1 MRNIP
6 KINGRRGVLQL
17 LFSVVYLVL
26 GISFFVLPAS
36 ASRADALQWLT
47 QLHIPIQPF
56 ACLWIAAALI
66 GLVSAFLPRP
76 DDWRGF
82 AALTLAPAA
91 WGFLFLIG
99 AVFFGA
105 PALGV
110 ITTFIYWL
118 LASIVMVASDMQ
130 GPRDRDNRPVVT

>member
-6 KINGRRGVLQL
+6 KINGRRGVFQL

-26 GISFFVLPAS
+26 GISFFALPGTP
-36 ASRADALQWLT
+36 SRDAALNWMT
-47 QLHIPIQPF
+47 QLHIPLQPF

-76 DDWRGF
+76 SDWRGF
-82 AALTLAPAA
+82 AALTLASAV

-99 AVFFGA
+99 VAFAAA
-105 PALGV
+105 PALGIV
-110 ITTFIYWL
+110 TTFVYWL
-118 LASIVMVASDMQ
+118 LASIVMVVSDMQ
-130 GPRDRDNRPVVT
+130 GPNDRDHRPVVT

>member
-6 KINGRRGVLQL
+6 KINGRRGILQL

-26 GISFFVLPAS
+26 GISFFVLPGS

-47 QLHIPIQPF
+47 QFLPIQPF
-56 ACLWIAAALI
+56 ACLWVAAALV
-66 GLVSAFLPRP
+66 GFVSAFLCRP

-91 WGFLFLIG
+91 WGCLFLIG
-99 AVFFGA
+99 VVLFGA
-105 PALGV
+105 PLLGIV
-110 ITTFIYWL
+110 TTFVYWL
-118 LASIVMVASDMQ
+118 LAAIVMVASDMQ
-130 GPRDRDNRPVVT
+130 GPKDRDNRPVVL

>member
-26 GISFFVLPAS
+26 GVSFFALPS
-36 ASRADALQWLT
+36 ATSRIEALGWLS
-47 QLHIPIQPF
+47 QLHIPIQPL

-66 GLVSAFLPRP
+66 GFVSAFLPRP
-76 DDWRGF
+76 NDWRGF

-99 AVFFGA
+99 VILFGA
-105 PALGV
+105 PPLGV
-110 ITTFIYWL
+110 ISTFIYWL
-118 LASIVMVASDMQ
+118 LAAIVMVASDMQ
-130 GPRDRDNRPVVT
+130 GPRDRDNRPVVI